1 MTKAAIAA
9 TSLRISHPST
19 CGINL
24 LNETGSITAQIR
36 AAERDG
42 TGFRFIGA
50 SALSI
55 CHMMLTVAAAR
66 VGDAPDLTVFSSK

>member
-42 TGFRFIGA
+42 TGRFIGA